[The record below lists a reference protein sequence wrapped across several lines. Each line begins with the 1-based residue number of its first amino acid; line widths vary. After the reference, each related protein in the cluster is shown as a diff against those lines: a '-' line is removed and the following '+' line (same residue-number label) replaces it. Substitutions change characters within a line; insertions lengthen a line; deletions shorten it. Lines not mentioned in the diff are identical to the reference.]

1 MESKLEAMG
10 LKFGREFIAKNGSRY
25 RMAAPTEDFW
35 DFYKENKAELKAAG
49 FSVYKHADLG
59 FMVYDW
65 RSRDTAT
72 HAEYEAQ
79 EKEREEFE
87 NQRLRFAIE
96 LLREDVDQRAAA
108 DETVVEINSWEDFH
122 AELYRLYDNPDYM
135 WREYFTVNLPCNYFA
150 Q

>member
-1 MESKLEAMG
+1 MEKKLEDLG
-10 LKFGREFIAKNGSRY
+10 LKFGREFIAKNLNRY
-25 RMAAPTEDFW
+25 RMAEPTEDFW

-65 RSRDTAT
+65 RKTEKAT
-72 HAEYEAQ
+72 QAEFDAQ
-79 EKEREEFE
+79 EKEREEYE

-96 LLREDVDQRAAA
+96 LLHHDVEERAAA
-108 DETVVEINSWEDFH
+108 DEAVGEINSWEEFN
-122 AELYRLYDNPDYM
+122 AELARLYEHPHDV
-135 WREYFTVNLPCNYFA
+135 WIEYFTVNLPCNYFA